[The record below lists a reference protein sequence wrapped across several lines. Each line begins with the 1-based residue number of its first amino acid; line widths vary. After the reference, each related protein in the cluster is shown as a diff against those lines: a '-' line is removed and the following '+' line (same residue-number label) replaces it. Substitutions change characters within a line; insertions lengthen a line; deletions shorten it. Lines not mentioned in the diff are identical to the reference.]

1 MLALSAW
8 LPGLEVHRCAQ
19 ALVLARACTHFFACN
34 AAPRCTS
41 VGDGGKCE
49 STIDAI
55 SSNTERASMA
65 GTWPKVIR
73 DPVHELIPFENT
85 PCDRLLWDLI
95 NTREFQ
101 RLRRIKQ
108 LGVCEIVFPGAN
120 HSRFSHSIGVMH
132 IARSFLARVRR
143 VWPGLL
149 DEESETLV
157 LAAALVHD
165 VGHGPFS
172 HSFES
177 ITGDCH
183 ESRTLEIVRDQS
195 TEIHQCLESY
205 QSCADLAW
213 KLSFFFGENAA
224 NNGASAA
231 EFPPFLTQIVSSQLD
246 ADRFDYLQRDSHAT
260 GADYGRFDWK
270 WLIHNLNLDHEKR
283 RFYLDRKALAEAERY
298 VFARYHMYRT
308 VYFHKTSRAAEVMLR
323 LIFKRFKQLVDLA
336 GATEDVQS
344 LVPGAPE
351 SVLTAFS
358 GRPPLAVYLALD
370 DHAMTELF
378 KACARGNDPL
388 IRELGEGLLNRKL
401 YKAVDVTFASPR
413 AASDFTGV
421 ALDKIKRLGL
431 DPAYSLVGDS
441 PTDTPYKPYGPDDLR
456 PVDQI
461 FVEGPSGG
469 WQEISQASRSINTL
483 QNEYR
488 LLRYYFPSRIRD
500 VVTSVAAAYL

>member
-1 MLALSAW
+1 
-8 LPGLEVHRCAQ
+8 
-19 ALVLARACTHFFACN
+19 
-34 AAPRCTS
+34 
-41 VGDGGKCE
+41 
-49 STIDAI
+49 
-55 SSNTERASMA
+55 MA

-73 DPVHELIPFENT
+73 DPVHELIPFEDT

-132 IARSFLARVRR
+132 IARSFLARIRR

-149 DEESETLV
+149 DEEREALV

-177 ITGDCH
+177 ITGDRH
-183 ESRTLEIVRDQS
+183 ESRTLEIILDRS
-195 TEIHQCLESY
+195 TEIHQCLASY
-205 QSCADLAW
+205 RHCADLVR

-224 NNGASAA
+224 NDEPLGA
-231 EFPPFLTQIVSSQLD
+231 EFPSLLTQIVSSQLD

-270 WLIHNLNLDHEKR
+270 WLIHNLNLDHEKG

-323 LIFKRFKQLVDLA
+323 LIFKRFKQLFDLEGP
-336 GATEDVQS
+336 GADVS
-344 LVPGAPE
+344 ALVPGAPE

-358 GRPPLAVYLALD
+358 GRPTLAVYLALD

-388 IRELGEGLLNRKL
+388 LEELGAGLLNRKL

-413 AASDFTGV
+413 AATDFAV
-421 ALDKIKRLGL
+421 AASDKIRRLGL
-431 DPAYSLVGDS
+431 DPAYALVGDS
-441 PTDTPYKPYGPDDLR
+441 PTDTPYKPYGPDDEK

-461 FVEGPSGG
+461 FVEVPSGG
-469 WQEISQASRSINTL
+469 WQEISQASRSIDTL
-483 QNEYR
+483 QNEYS
-488 LLRYYFPSRIRD
+488 LLRYYFPGRIRD
-500 VVTSVAAAYL
+500 VVASVAAEYL

>member
-1 MLALSAW
+1 
-8 LPGLEVHRCAQ
+8 
-19 ALVLARACTHFFACN
+19 
-34 AAPRCTS
+34 
-41 VGDGGKCE
+41 
-49 STIDAI
+49 
-55 SSNTERASMA
+55 MA

-73 DPVHELIPFENT
+73 DPVHELIPFEDT

-95 NTREFQ
+95 NTKEFQ

-132 IARSFLARVRR
+132 IARSFLARIRR
-143 VWPGLL
+143 VWPELL
-149 DEESETLV
+149 DEERETLV

-177 ITGDCH
+177 ITGDRH
-183 ESRTLEIVRDQS
+183 ESRTLEIVLDQS
-195 TEIHQCLESY
+195 TEIHQCLASDRH
-205 QSCADLAW
+205 CADLVR
-213 KLSFFFGENAA
+213 KLSFFFGA
-224 NNGASAA
+224 NEAPPEAG
-231 EFPPFLTQIVSSQLD
+231 FPFLLTQIVSSQLD

-260 GADYGRFDWK
+260 GADYGQFDWK
-270 WLIHNLNLDHEKR
+270 WLIHNLNLDHEKG

-323 LIFKRFKQLVDLA
+323 LIFKRFKQVVDLEGPTA
-336 GATEDVQS
+336 DIQAI
-344 LVPGAPE
+344 VPGAPE

-358 GRPPLAVYLALD
+358 ERPPLAVYLALD

-388 IRELGEGLLNRKL
+388 LEELGAGLLNRKL
-401 YKAVDVTFASPR
+401 YKAVDVTFAAPR
-413 AASDFTGV
+413 AATDFTV
-421 ALDKIKRLGL
+421 AAIEKIRRLGL
-431 DPAYSLVGDS
+431 DPAYAFISDS
-441 PTDTPYKPYGPDDLR
+441 PTDTPYKPYGSDDEK

-461 FVEGPSGG
+461 LVEGPSGG
-469 WQEISQASRSINTL
+469 WQEISRASRSIDTL
-483 QNEYR
+483 QNEYS
-488 LLRYYFPSRIRD
+488 LLRCYFPGRIRD
-500 VVTSVAAAYL
+500 VVASVAAEYL

>member
-1 MLALSAW
+1 
-8 LPGLEVHRCAQ
+8 
-19 ALVLARACTHFFACN
+19 
-34 AAPRCTS
+34 
-41 VGDGGKCE
+41 
-49 STIDAI
+49 
-55 SSNTERASMA
+55 MA

-73 DPVHELIPFENT
+73 DPVHELIPFEDT

-143 VWPGLL
+143 VWPGIL
-149 DEESETLV
+149 DEERETLV
-157 LAAALVHD
+157 LVAALVHD

-172 HSFES
+172 HSFET
-177 ITGDCH
+177 ITGDRH
-183 ESRTLEIVRDQS
+183 ESRTLEIVLDQS
-195 TEIHQCLESY
+195 TEIHQCLASY
-205 QSCADLAW
+205 RHCAGLAR

-224 NNGASAA
+224 NDGPLGA
-231 EFPPFLTQIVSSQLD
+231 EFPSFLTQIVSSQLD

-270 WLIHNLNLDHEKR
+270 WLIHNLNLDHEKG

-323 LIFKRFKQLVDLA
+323 LIFKRFKQFVDLEGPTA
-336 GATEDVQS
+336 DVQA
-344 LVPGAPE
+344 LVPGMPE

-388 IRELGEGLLNRKL
+388 LKELGAGLLNRKL

-413 AASDFTGV
+413 RPLILRSPLSKRSGAWGSIRHMPLSVIVPRILPTSPMARMTRIRSTRSWWSCLRVVRRKSARRRAASIRFKTNTACCD
-421 ALDKIKRLGL
+421 IIS
-431 DPAYSLVGDS
+431 PAGSEMS
-441 PTDTPYKPYGPDDLR
+441 
-456 PVDQI
+456 
-461 FVEGPSGG
+461 
-469 WQEISQASRSINTL
+469 
-483 QNEYR
+483 
-488 LLRYYFPSRIRD
+488 
-500 VVTSVAAAYL
+500 

>member
-1 MLALSAW
+1 
-8 LPGLEVHRCAQ
+8 
-19 ALVLARACTHFFACN
+19 
-34 AAPRCTS
+34 
-41 VGDGGKCE
+41 
-49 STIDAI
+49 
-55 SSNTERASMA
+55 MA

-73 DPVHELIPFENT
+73 DPVHELIPFEDT

-108 LGVCEIVFPGAN
+108 LGVCEMVFPGAN

-132 IARSFLARVRR
+132 IARSFLARIRR
-143 VWPGLL
+143 VWPELL
-149 DEESETLV
+149 DEERETLV

-177 ITGDCH
+177 ITGDRH
-183 ESRTLEIVRDQS
+183 ESRTLEIILDPS
-195 TEIHQCLESY
+195 TEIHQCLASY
-205 QSCADLAW
+205 RPCGDLAS
-213 KLSFFFGENAA
+213 KLASFFDGQQRDA
-224 NNGASAA
+224 GRLVR
-231 EFPPFLTQIVSSQLD
+231 EFPSFLTQIVSSQLD

-270 WLIHNLNLDHEKR
+270 WLIHNLNIDHEKG
-283 RFYLDRKALAEAERY
+283 RFYLNEKALAEAERY

-336 GATEDVQS
+336 GPGLDVQA

-351 SVLTAFS
+351 SVLAAFS

-378 KACARGNDPL
+378 KACAPGKDPL
-388 IRELGEGLLNRKL
+388 LKELGEGLLNRKL

-413 AASDFTGV
+413 AAADFKV
-421 ALDKIKRLGL
+421 AAIDKIRSAGL
-431 DPAYSLVGDS
+431 DPAYALVADS
-441 PTDTPYKPYGPDDLR
+441 PTDTPYKPYDPDDQK

-461 FVEGPSGG
+461 LVEGPTGG
-469 WQEISQASRSINTL
+469 WQEISQASRSVDTL
-483 QNEYR
+483 QKEYS
-488 LLRYYFPSRIRD
+488 LLRYYFPGRIREM
-500 VVTSVAAAYL
+500 VVSVAAEHLKGLMSMTGSSPGRSSNLNPASWLA